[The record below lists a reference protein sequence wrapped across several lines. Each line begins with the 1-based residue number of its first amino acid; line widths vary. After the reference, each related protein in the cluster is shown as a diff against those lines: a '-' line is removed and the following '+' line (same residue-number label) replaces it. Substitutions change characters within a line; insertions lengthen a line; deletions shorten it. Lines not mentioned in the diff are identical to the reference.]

1 MLRPWVH
8 VHSVWTMEVR
18 HFCAFL
24 HSVSA
29 LRGARASPVPLRA
42 SYFSRIRAVRVAFN
56 STFHH
61 SLLRTGRA
69 TFTASGSPRVDFPP
83 SGLLLNLS
91 LQRLRSLHFRSHGTF
106 TALLLLIDFAIANPL
121 PSFAL
126 WLAFPT
132 SDYYDGSDSL
142 TSHRLTA
149 SLNILV
155 RVSHVHTEGLNEV
168 T

>member
-1 MLRPWVH
+1 M
-8 VHSVWTMEVR
+8 
-18 HFCAFL
+18 
-24 HSVSA
+24 
-29 LRGARASPVPLRA
+29 
-42 SYFSRIRAVRVAFN
+42 RVAFTVRFITL
-56 STFHH
+56 S
-61 SLLRTGRA
+61 SEPDLQ
-69 TFTASGSPRVDFPP
+69 
-83 SGLLLNLS
+83 LS
-91 LQRLRSLHFRSHGTF
+91 LHPALQGFNSLRFFRSLHFRSHGTF
-106 TALLLLIDFAIANPL
+106 TALLLLVDYSTTFNPL

-155 RVSHVHTEGLNEV
+155 RVSRVHIDRLYEV